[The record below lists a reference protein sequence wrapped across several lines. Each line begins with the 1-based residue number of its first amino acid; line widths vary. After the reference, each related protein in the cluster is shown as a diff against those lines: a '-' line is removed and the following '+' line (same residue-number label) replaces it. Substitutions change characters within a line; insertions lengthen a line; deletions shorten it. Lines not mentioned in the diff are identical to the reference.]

1 MKFYLILQDVIQK
14 LENKI
19 YIRNLKLNIN
29 DDCKKFNQDSSKK
42 YGDED
47 IFENINEN
55 SEMEI

>member
-1 MKFYLILQDVIQK
+1 

-19 YIRNLKLNIN
+19 YIRNLRLQEKDEN
-29 DDCKKFNQDSSKK
+29 KKFNHDSSKK

-55 SEMEI
+55 SEMDI